1 MRLKQVQQKL
11 SVQYDDFYKKYG
23 LLHSRKNRQV
33 LRDDCSYNLLL
44 TLEKEFDKDKLIAKS
59 DIFTK
64 RTIRPS
70 KPIEHVDTA
79 LEALAISMAETA
91 KVDLEYMSKLTDMS
105 QELLIAELK
114 GEIFLVPNT
123 GRISAGK

>member
-1 MRLKQVQQKL
+1 M
-11 SVQYDDFYKKYG
+11 
-23 LLHSRKNRQV
+23 
-33 LRDDCSYNLLL
+33 RDDCSYNLLL

-64 RTIRPS
+64 RTVRPS

-91 KVDLEYMSKLTDMS
+91 KADLAYMSKLTNMS
-105 QELLIAELK
+105 QDLLISELK

-123 GRISAGK
+123 GEYQSASEYLSGDIRQKLDVAEHYAESDGRFTENV